1 MPTFPRTLIALAGV
15 LAVALAAACTSDN
28 PAAPAA
34 TTVPSAVMPPESH
47 SAPGGAV
54 VTPLSTTL
62 STPAPSSARQTQ
74 PSSAVTAPLSTVQ
87 LVKLL
92 RPSVVHVQTEM
103 AAGVDFPGRA
113 VPQTG
118 VGTGSIIDAQGH
130 IVTNSHVV
138 EGARRITVALEDGRA
153 FTARLV
159 GADPFTDLAVIKI
172 DAQGL
177 TPAELGDSDAL
188 EVGEDVVAIGFAL
201 DLEGGPTVT
210 KGVVSALDRTVGD
223 LDGLIQTDTDI
234 NPGNSGGP
242 LVNLRGEVVGVNTLA
257 IRESALSTGGP
268 DAQGINF
275 AISISQA
282 KDIINSL
289 IEGGRVVRSFLGVR
303 LSSVTPA
310 IARNNNLPVERGVI
324 IVRVDANTPAGR
336 AGIQANDIVVAMEGQ
351 TINSTGRLLR
361 LLTKNP
367 PGTKVKV
374 ELFRG
379 STKRTVEVTLGERPG
394 S

>member
-1 MPTFPRTLIALAGV
+1 
-15 LAVALAAACTSDN
+15 
-28 PAAPAA
+28 
-34 TTVPSAVMPPESH
+34 MPPESH

-275 AISISQA
+275 
-282 KDIINSL
+282 
-289 IEGGRVVRSFLGVR
+289 
-303 LSSVTPA
+303 
-310 IARNNNLPVERGVI
+310 
-324 IVRVDANTPAGR
+324 
-336 AGIQANDIVVAMEGQ
+336 
-351 TINSTGRLLR
+351 
-361 LLTKNP
+361 
-367 PGTKVKV
+367 
-374 ELFRG
+374 
-379 STKRTVEVTLGERPG
+379 
-394 S
+394 